1 MTCDAEETTVSDK
14 YKDIIDLPHK
24 QSAVRKHMSMRDRAA
39 QFAPFSALT
48 GYGDAIDETARR
60 TEEKM
65 CESEWDRDVGEDG
78 ERYT

>member
-1 MTCDAEETTVSDK
+1 MNDYVGEGIKMSDK
-14 YKDIIDLPHK
+14 YRDIIDLPHK

-65 CESEWDRDVGEDG
+65 CGSEWDQD
-78 ERYT
+78 ERLYAPQ